1 MENQIEIKEDYFSN
15 EEENNNNNN
24 NNINNNNQSQNN
36 NDNNKINSTNSI
48 ISSNDTNNNNNN
60 ISTNSEKKPEILT
73 IQNLNPETIKL
84 NIPPNL
90 HKIKEQENEKAT
102 ELQIKTKKNKELKF
116 ENFFKQNRHYLIMTD
131 GGKPVYSRF
140 GDEIENSTIFATLS
154 AIVTKFSC
162 FISTEKNKEELNVI
176 SNENSKIVFLKK
188 GQLIFIS
195 ISKKN
200 DSVSLLI
207 TQLEFLYQQLMSILT
222 IHFYEKLED
231 NPSKC
236 LTAMSDT
243 EILFEQMIQYTKKSM
258 VSILNSFQVL
268 PFENR
273 EQLNKIC
280 ELNRGEALM
289 CIIMTSTQIL
299 GISYNSQINLLATD
313 IILVQ
318 NLIFSWESL
327 RTTESWVPI
336 CLPGISE
343 DGYLQLYCKFTEE
356 NIGVCFLTEKMDSEY
371 FMKFMN
377 QNNQIYDAL
386 LQQNLIQKIL
396 KSIPI
401 KKQNENEHLLEDS
414 PENNK
419 QLINLLLTKI
429 IQSNPNL
436 SKSKKNLLQNVNS
449 LSPFETNRNETLF
462 QTQTLKN
469 LTSSTPNKLNRG
481 NTIFAPNLI
490 PDKMDNLNDIFDNV
504 IYGLCK
510 SKKLNQF
517 FTINFTASFR
527 LQTKEEKL
535 IIKKYINLYEK
546 INNYNN
552 NEKCF
557 FFEKGDYYTHAI
569 EQNENFIL
577 ICSFNFFM
585 NFDEIG
591 QKMLEI
597 LKFIKKNEK
606 KYFILFK

>member
-1 MENQIEIKEDYFSN
+1 MKNQIEIKEDYFSN
-15 EEENNNNNN
+15 EDNNNNNN
-24 NNINNNNQSQNN
+24 E
-36 NDNNKINSTNSI
+36 NKNENENEIATNS
-48 ISSNDTNNNNNN
+48 NNNNN
-60 ISTNSEKKPEILT
+60 EIILSNES
-73 IQNLNPETIKL
+73 QNLQFETKL
-84 NIPPNL
+84 NFPSSL
-90 HKIKEQENEKAT
+90 QKLKEQENKKAT
-102 ELQIKTKKNKELKF
+102 ELQAKTKKNKELKF

-131 GGKPVYSRF
+131 GGKPVYSRY

-162 FISTEKNKEELNVI
+162 FISDEKNKEELNVI

-188 GQLIFIS
+188 GQLIFVA

-200 DSVSLLI
+200 DSVSLLL

-258 VSILNSFQVL
+258 ASILNSFQVL

-280 ELNRGEALM
+280 EANRGEALM
-289 CIIMTSTQIL
+289 CLVMTSSQIL
-299 GISYNSQINLLATD
+299 GISYNSQISLLATD
-313 IILVQ
+313 VVLVQ

-377 QNNQIYDAL
+377 QNNQIYDSL

-396 KSIPI
+396 NSIPI
-401 KKQNENEHLLEDS
+401 KNQDENEKLLENS
-414 PENNK
+414 PENDK

-429 IQSNPNL
+429 IQNNPNL
-436 SKSKKNLLQNVNS
+436 SKSKKNLVS
-449 LSPFETNRNETLF
+449 MSPFETSRKETLF
-462 QTQTLKN
+462 PTQTLKN
-469 LTSSTPNKLNRG
+469 STVSTPVSNRISRG
-481 NTIFAPNLI
+481 QTLFAPNYI
-490 PDKMDNLNDIFDNV
+490 PDKIDNLIDIFENV
-504 IYGLCK
+504 VYGLCK
-510 SKKLNQF
+510 NKKLNQF
-517 FTINFTASFR
+517 FMINFSSSFR
-527 LQTKEEKL
+527 LQTKEEKN
-535 IIKKYINLYEK
+535 IIKEYINLYEK

-552 NEKCF
+552 NEKNF
-557 FFEKGDYYTHAI
+557 FYEKSDFFTHAI

-585 NFDEIG
+585 NFEEIG
-591 QKMLEI
+591 QKMTDM
-597 LKFIKKNEK
+597 LKYIKKNEK
-606 KYFILFK
+606 KYFISFK

>member
-1 MENQIEIKEDYFSN
+1 MKNEIIISDYFSQEKDN
-15 EEENNNNNN
+15 NNNSNQNQNEENNNHI
-24 NNINNNNQSQNN
+24 NIESTEKNQIEKENIQETG
-36 NDNNKINSTNSI
+36 DTQEDF
-48 ISSNDTNNNNNN
+48 SNDIKIIELEKEITTKKE
-60 ISTNSEKKPEILT
+60 IHKDIISEKKRA
-73 IQNLNPETIKL
+73 NKL
-84 NIPPNL
+84 SQKL
-90 HKIKEQENEKAT
+90 VEKTRRNEKM
-102 ELQIKTKKNKELKF
+102 KF
-116 ENFFKQNRHYLIMTD
+116 EEFFIKKRHYLIMSD
-131 GGKPVYSRF
+131 GGKPVYSRY
-140 GDEIENSTIFATLS
+140 GDPIENNSIFATLS
-154 AIVTKFSC
+154 AMITKFTIFNS
-162 FISTEKNKEELNVI
+162 NDNDKEMLNVI
-176 SNENSKIVFLKK
+176 SNNKNKIAFLKK

-289 CIIMTSTQIL
+289 CIVMTSTQIL
-299 GISYNSQINLLATD
+299 GISYNSQISLLATD

-377 QNNQIYDAL
+377 QNNQIYDSL

-535 IIKKYINLYEK
+535 IIKEYINLYEK

-585 NFDEIG
+585 NFEEIG